1 MPETVKRCPPET
13 PDIRK
18 VTHDVQSMQDLPTP
32 VNAEISSIAHATED
46 PDKVAR
52 AVKNTLPPELQTKVA
67 LRRNHMTG
75 HHKNPIIRLGA
86 RLSDREAVGKLLES
100 IGAGLM
106 PLDRSALA
114 SEFRSFVDG
123 KGVLYIRLDK
133 QAAYFGNFRL
143 RQDDP
148 IRIKVKFIG
157 RGSSVQTIREYCGKV
172 GLIE

>member
-1 MPETVKRCPPET
+1 M
-13 PDIRK
+13 
-18 VTHDVQSMQDLPTP
+18 
-32 VNAEISSIAHATED
+32 NAEISSIAHATED

-52 AVKNTLPPELQTKVA
+52 AVENTLPPELRTMVA
-67 LRRNHMTG
+67 LRRSHMTG
-75 HHKNPIIRLGA
+75 HHKNPIVRLGV
-86 RLSDREAVGKLLES
+86 RLSDRKAVGRILEN

-133 QAAYFGNFRL
+133 QAAYFGNLRL

-148 IRIKVKFIG
+148 IRIRIKFTG
-157 RGSSVQTIREYCGKV
+157 RGSLTQSIREYCRKV